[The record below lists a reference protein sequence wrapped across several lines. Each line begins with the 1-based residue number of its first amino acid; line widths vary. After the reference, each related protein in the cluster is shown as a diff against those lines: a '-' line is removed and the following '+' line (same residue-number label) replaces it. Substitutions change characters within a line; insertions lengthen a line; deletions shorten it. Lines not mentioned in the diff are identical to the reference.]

1 MPQLCEI
8 INLVLKRKEKKRKE
22 KKNPIDSPIAQI
34 RTKSLNLV
42 HMHALARD
50 AIGFTQI

>member
-8 INLVLKRKEKKRKE
+8 INLVLKKKKRKE

-42 HMHALARD
+42 QMHVLARD